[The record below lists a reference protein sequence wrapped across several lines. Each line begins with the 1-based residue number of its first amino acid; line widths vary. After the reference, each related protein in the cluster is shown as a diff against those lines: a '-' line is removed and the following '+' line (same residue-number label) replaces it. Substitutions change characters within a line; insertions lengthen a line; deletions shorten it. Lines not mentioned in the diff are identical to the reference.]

1 MTVTYRDAAAHL
13 CARSGWSV
21 SNLKLQKI
29 LYMADMN
36 FVGMRGHRLVDHE
49 FEAWDYGPVSPPLYQ
64 DCKAFG
70 SKPVPNVFWGS
81 ANLDGTKE
89 AEILNLAWDML
100 KPKSPGELVQITH
113 WQGGAWA
120 KRYVPGVKCIKI
132 STQDMIDE
140 YNARRAAKRTS
151 TN

>member
-1 MTVTYRDAAAHL
+1 MTVAYRDAAARI
-13 CARSGWSV
+13 CARAGWSV

-36 FVGMRGHRLVDHE
+36 LVGQGKGRLIDRD

-70 SKPVPNVFWGS
+70 SKAVPNVFWGTV
-81 ANLDGTKE
+81 NLDGTKE
-89 AEILNLAWDML
+89 GAILDLAWDML
-100 KPKSPGELVQITH
+100 KSKTPGELVQVTH
-113 WQGGAWA
+113 WQNGAWA
-120 KRYVPGVKCIKI
+120 KRYVPGVKCITI

-140 YNARRAAKRTS
+140 YTARRSAKS
-151 TN
+151 A